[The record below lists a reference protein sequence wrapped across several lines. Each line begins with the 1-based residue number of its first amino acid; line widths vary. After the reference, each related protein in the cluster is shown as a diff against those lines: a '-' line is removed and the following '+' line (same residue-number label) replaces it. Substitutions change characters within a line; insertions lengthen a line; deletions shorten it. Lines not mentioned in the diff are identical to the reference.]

1 MENKEEKS
9 ISLKEALAMKNGN
22 ENEEKQEELKE
33 NESKEKD
40 NTSYVVDTTKEDAEK
55 KAKEELENKLIGK

>member
-22 ENEEKQEELKE
+22 VNEEKQEELKE